1 VADVPEYSQLS
12 PRKESET
19 SKILAGATF
28 HGRIAMTGARYDR
41 RISRGR
47 SYIRR
52 TYAER
57 KFLEQALSYHARGL
71 QGADRDHA
79 QTLCEIEKP
88 EKFFRSR
95 VGLPVNGGG
104 LPMPILDFSR
114 VGRSSSRISHLAR
127 ECQGKISRIVI
138 CGIPFSSGA
147 RARFSRSGILSYSA
161 TGNTKSAGVL
171 SQTISIDRF
180 TLLQGEFRIN

>member
-28 HGRIAMTGARYDR
+28 HGRIAVTGARYDR

-95 VGLPVNGGG
+95 VGLPVNGRPADADPRFLEGRKIELADKSSREG
-104 LPMPILDFSR
+104 MSGENQQDRHLQDSFFFWRSCAIFAFLVFSR
-114 VGRSSSRISHLAR
+114 
-127 ECQGKISRIVI
+127 
-138 CGIPFSSGA
+138 
-147 RARFSRSGILSYSA
+147 
-161 TGNTKSAGVL
+161 
-171 SQTISIDRF
+171 
-180 TLLQGEFRIN
+180 TLLPEIQNQREY